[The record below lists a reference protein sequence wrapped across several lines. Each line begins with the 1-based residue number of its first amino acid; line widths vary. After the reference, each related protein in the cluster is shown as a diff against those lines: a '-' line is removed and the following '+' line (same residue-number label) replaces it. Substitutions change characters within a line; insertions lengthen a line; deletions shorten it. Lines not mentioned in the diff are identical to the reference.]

1 MGAAFGPRAAARPE
15 AHSVTQDT
23 PPWSGEAAV
32 NIAVQVEPSAGSPPD
47 VDYRWDPDTDILS
60 AHLRPRAVGEGMS
73 GAVELEGNDG
83 SWLILDIAS
92 GRINGV
98 EVAVWP
104 DVRKRPVLAPP
115 ATVEDGRVVVP
126 VRRADGGVASVEINT
141 NLVAEADNAERVIH
155 FRLGRARETRTVRLG
170 RDMLLDLDDQS
181 QIAGLWLLNVP
192 PFPGNL
198 DA

>member
-1 MGAAFGPRAAARPE
+1 LALAAATIL
-15 AHSVTQDT
+15 AHIRAPKEVV
-23 PPWSGEAAV
+23 V
-32 NIAVQVEPSAGSPPD
+32 NISVQVEPSAGTPPD

-60 AHLRPRAVGEGMS
+60 AHLRPCAVGEGLS

-92 GRINGV
+92 GRISGV

-104 DVRKRPVLAPP
+104 DVRKRAALAPP
-115 ATVEDGRVVVP
+115 AAVEDGRVVVP
-126 VRRADGGVASVEINT
+126 VRRSERGVASVEIST
-141 NLVAEADNAERVIH
+141 NMIAEADNAERVIH
-155 FRLGRARETRTVRLG
+155 FRVGPARETRTLRLG
-170 RDMLLDLDDQS
+170 RDLLLDLDAQS
-181 QIAGLWLLNVP
+181 RIAGLWLLNVP

>member
-1 MGAAFGPRAAARPE
+1 
-15 AHSVTQDT
+15 
-23 PPWSGEAAV
+23 V
-32 NIAVQVEPSAGSPPD
+32 NISVQLQPSVGTPPD

-60 AHLRPRAVGEGMS
+60 AHLRPSAVGDGMS

-92 GRINGV
+92 GCINGV

-104 DVRKRPVLAPP
+104 DVRKRAALVPP
-115 ATVEDGRVVVP
+115 QPVEDASVVVP
-126 VRRADGGVASVEINT
+126 VRRSSGGVASLEVNT
-141 NLVAEADNAERVIH
+141 NVVAEADNAERVIH

-170 RDMLLDLDDQS
+170 RDMLIDLDAQS

>member
-1 MGAAFGPRAAARPE
+1 MKI
-15 AHSVTQDT
+15 S
-23 PPWSGEAAV
+23 
-32 NIAVQVEPSAGSPPD
+32 VQVEPNAGTPPD

-60 AHLRPRAVGEGMS
+60 AHLRPTAVGEGMS
-73 GAVELEGNDG
+73 GALELEGEDG
-83 SWLILDIAS
+83 SWLILDVTS

-104 DVRKRPVLAPP
+104 DVRKRAALAPP
-115 ATVEDGRVVVP
+115 QSIEDGRVVVP
-126 VRRADGGVASVEINT
+126 FRRANGGVGSMEMTT
-141 NLVAEADNAERVIH
+141 NMFAEADHAERVIH
-155 FRLGRARETRTVRLG
+155 FRLGRVRETRTVRVG
-170 RDMLLDLDDQS
+170 RDMLLDLDGQG

>member
-1 MGAAFGPRAAARPE
+1 M
-15 AHSVTQDT
+15 
-23 PPWSGEAAV
+23 
-32 NIAVQVEPSAGSPPD
+32 NISVQVEPSAGTPPD

-92 GRINGV
+92 GRISGV

-104 DVRKRPVLAPP
+104 DVRKRPALAPP
-115 ATVEDGRVVVP
+115 VAVEDACVVVP
-126 VRRADGGVASVEINT
+126 VRRSAQSAEGVASVEITT
-141 NLVAEADNAERVIH
+141 NMIAESDNAERVIH
-155 FRLGRARETRTVRLG
+155 FRVGPARETRTLRLG
-170 RDMLLDLDDQS
+170 RDMLLDLDAQCR
-181 QIAGLWLLNVP
+181 IAGLWLLNVP